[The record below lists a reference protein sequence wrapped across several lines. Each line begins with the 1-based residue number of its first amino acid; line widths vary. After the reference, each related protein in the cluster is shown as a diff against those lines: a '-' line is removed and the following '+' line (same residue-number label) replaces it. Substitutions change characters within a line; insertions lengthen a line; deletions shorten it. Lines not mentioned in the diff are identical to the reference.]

1 MFDRN
6 VPLKLVE
13 CIADLLK
20 YDPSK
25 RLTSLQCL
33 EHPYLAETVPL
44 NNPPGP
50 PTQPPQ
56 FRGPVVP
63 CRVEARMGMSM
74 GHHSSTNSNT
84 SLPSIAPRNIPPSHS
99 HPNGN
104 PKMHPPSIQIPTTL
118 IPGPSSTHRSS
129 FYDSGF
135 ASAHSRSLSE
145 SSRQLSEYSGD
156 VTYSPH
162 GLDAAHMDASRAANI
177 AGWLQQGQL
186 HPPDWDPMDVSPSID
201 ASSQASYVTSPH
213 HPMDIQTSPMAQ
225 EYPARPPVEAEP
237 VHSSVPSH
245 GQGNKFPK
253 LFGKKPTKWG
263 LGMFGHGD
271 KNSQQS
277 LPPVQESTVASS
289 SPPSLKRRESSSTDS
304 RSLSE
309 LSPAA
314 DLPRPPQQA
323 YPEDAKQKKK
333 EMERLAKEAQKEAA
347 KQRRLLVEKKQR
359 EQARAVMQNNRRLAE
374 SVPRYNEVEWL
385 SGPHGGILP
394 QHPTQREW
402 EKGKQP
408 ASIGPIRKAQPYGAS
423 SLTINAAGGSF
434 LGSSASPVVTSPPDG
449 SSRRGD
455 WQRDNGR
462 LAKARRRDYDDDHSM
477 SSDMHPGR
485 MSVISFATVD
495 SDPGPGRRGT
505 RHGPFGMNRMTSVS
519 SLRSSTDDFSLSGRS
534 SASQSLEQQLV
545 NDFHLRASVD
555 SASISDG
562 GSPQPPPMH
571 MLSLSSPI
579 PWQHSH
585 SDLSGGSTVDNRSI
599 GSSRQHQLS
608 SPLSP
613 PPQPRQPGPFN
624 LGPQSPYESSGGVY
638 GPPSPGMAPKSAI
651 NPIFKVVRKLP
662 FQPLVARLTRVP
674 TAIVF

>member
-6 VPLKLVE
+6 VPVKLID

-20 YDPSK
+20 YDPDK
-25 RLTSLQCL
+25 RLTSLQCV
-33 EHPYLAETVPL
+33 EHPYLQETTPL

-56 FRGPVVP
+56 SQSQVVP
-63 CRVEARMGMSM
+63 CRVEARMGISV
-74 GHHSSTNSNT
+74 GPRSNSNSST
-84 SLPSIAPRNIPPSHS
+84 SLPSIAPRIIPPSHS

-104 PKMHPPSIQIPTTL
+104 PKMHPPSIQIPPTH
-118 IPGPSSTHRSS
+118 IPGASSTHRSS

-135 ASAHSRSLSE
+135 ASAHSRSISE
-145 SSRQLSEYSGD
+145 SSRQPSEYSGD
-156 VTYSPH
+156 VLYSPH
-162 GLDAAHMDASRAANI
+162 PLAATQMDSNRAANI
-177 AGWLQQGQL
+177 TGWLQQGQL
-186 HPPDWDPMDVSPSID
+186 HPPDWDAMDVSPHTEV
-201 ASSQASYVTSPH
+201 SSQASYVTAPH

-225 EYPARPPVEAEP
+225 EYPSRPPVEPEP
-237 VHSSVPSH
+237 AHPSAPSH

-271 KNSQQS
+271 KNNQHS
-277 LPPVQESTVASS
+277 LPPVQESAVLSTD
-289 SPPSLKRRESSSTDS
+289 SPPSLKRRESTSTDS

-314 DLPRPPQQA
+314 ELPRPPQQPL
-323 YPEDAKQKKK
+323 PEDPKQKKK
-333 EMERLAKEAQKEAA
+333 EQERLAKEVQKDAER
-347 KQRRLLVEKKQR
+347 QRRLRAEKMQR
-359 EQARAVMQNNRRLAE
+359 EQARAVMKNHRRLGQ

-385 SGPHGGILP
+385 SGPHGGVLP
-394 QHPTQREW
+394 QQPHREW

-408 ASIGPIRKAQPYGAS
+408 ASTGPIRKMPPYGTS
-423 SLTINAAGGSF
+423 SLTVNAAGGSF
-434 LGSSASPVVTSPPDG
+434 LGSSASPVAPSPQD
-449 SSRRGD
+449 SSSSTRVD

-462 LAKARRRDYDDDHSM
+462 LPKARRRDYDDDHSM

-495 SDPGPGRRGT
+495 SDPGPGRRVT

-519 SLRSSTDDFSLSGRS
+519 SLRSADDFSTSGRS
-534 SASQSLEQQLV
+534 SASLSLEQQV
-545 NDFHLRASVD
+545 NDFHIRASVD
-555 SASISDG
+555 SSSISDG

-585 SDLSGGSTVDNRSI
+585 SDLSGSSTVDNRSI
-599 GSSRQHQLS
+599 GSSRQRQLS

-613 PPQPRQPGPFN
+613 PPQPRHPGPFH
-624 LGPQSPYESSGGVY
+624 LGPQSPFDPHSGAY

-651 NPIFKVVRKLP
+651 NPIFKVVRTSSLISCH
-662 FQPLVARLTRVP
+662 QHN
-674 TAIVF
+674 